1 MLQVSW
7 LVAESAKVKPMCSWV
22 RLDSR
27 FDWFESVESTC
38 SKSSLVRIG
47 LFVVVGWSPILDLGL
62 VSIGCRSLV
71 LAPVLIAP
79 LCFQLRSSARSLV
92 IVPSLSLVF
101 WNVVLGVASS
111 DNPQCSPWCQSSW
124 LRVSSLLR
132 APGYDETEP
141 QCVSSLHYILDFVWG
156 VLCSESCSI
165 WSALDGRV
173 VFSPRSQLIVDAARW
188 LPSLPPMLLCIWA
201 LW

>member
-1 MLQVSW
+1 MPPNSHVKDYSFLCIQVIWGYLPRKPRLQNWSNFRLQVNR
-7 LVAESAKVKPMCSWV
+7 LIVELEKVKSMSSLV
-22 RLDSR
+22 RLVSS
-27 FDWFESVESTC
+27 FGWFESVESTC

-47 LFVVVGWSPILDLGL
+47 LFVVVGWSPILDLGV

-111 DNPQCSPWCQSSW
+111 DNPQCSPWCQSSG

-132 APGYDETEP
+132 APGCDETVPQYVLSSRDRLGMGGLEP
-141 QCVSSLHYILDFVWG
+141 I
-156 VLCSESCSI
+156 
-165 WSALDGRV
+165 
-173 VFSPRSQLIVDAARW
+173 
-188 LPSLPPMLLCIWA
+188 
-201 LW
+201 